1 MGVTRRKRRAGKS
14 INGNIRDEIEK
25 ELNLVELGLVNKLS
39 NCLPCFVD
47 FFYLILEVREA
58 PFICL
63 SLHFFLVLLI
73 TVSDSG

>member
-1 MGVTRRKRRAGKS
+1 MGVTRRKRRARKS

-47 FFYLILEVREA
+47 FF
-58 PFICL
+58 FFTL
-63 SLHFFLVLLI
+63 SWKLGKHHLFVFLYIFFL
-73 TVSDSG
+73 SS